1 MLSRIKLQLIVTVS
15 FLTICSLYT
24 AAQVKPAAYQT
35 HKYFNILHGKKTG
48 VVANGASL
56 VGQVNIVDTLIHS
69 GIDVKVVFSPEHG
82 YKVNEEA
89 GQSSADYTDPNTG
102 LRVVSLYGLK
112 KKPAA
117 MDLSGLDIVV
127 FDIQDVG
134 ARFYTYISTLS
145 LVMEACAESHIPV
158 LVLDRP
164 NPNAFYIDGPV
175 LELKYKSFVGMHPVP
190 AVYGMT
196 IGEYAK
202 MVNGEGWLKGGVSC
216 DLSILPLENY
226 THQTAW
232 FPAARPSPNLPD
244 ANSILLYPSLCFFE
258 GTVVSVGRGTSTPFE
273 VYGHPGL
280 QGFTYSF
287 IPQAIKGMDSKPMYK
302 DKVCYG
308 ENLQDYYSLH
318 QADKG
323 KINLSWLIGAFHAL
337 GSKPDFFNPY
347 FDQLAGTASL
357 QEQIIKGTKEEDI
370 RNSWKAGI
378 EAFKKI
384 RKRYLLY
391 P

>member
-145 LVMEACAESHIPV
+145 LAMEACAESHIPV

-164 NPNAFYIDGPV
+164 NPNAFYIAVPSYFHPDCAWDENKK
-175 LELKYKSFVGMHPVP
+175 ELQF
-190 AVYGMT
+190 
-196 IGEYAK
+196 
-202 MVNGEGWLKGGVSC
+202 
-216 DLSILPLENY
+216 
-226 THQTAW
+226 
-232 FPAARPSPNLPD
+232 
-244 ANSILLYPSLCFFE
+244 
-258 GTVVSVGRGTSTPFE
+258 
-273 VYGHPGL
+273 
-280 QGFTYSF
+280 
-287 IPQAIKGMDSKPMYK
+287 
-302 DKVCYG
+302 
-308 ENLQDYYSLH
+308 
-318 QADKG
+318 
-323 KINLSWLIGAFHAL
+323 
-337 GSKPDFFNPY
+337 
-347 FDQLAGTASL
+347 
-357 QEQIIKGTKEEDI
+357 
-370 RNSWKAGI
+370 
-378 EAFKKI
+378 
-384 RKRYLLY
+384 
-391 P
+391 